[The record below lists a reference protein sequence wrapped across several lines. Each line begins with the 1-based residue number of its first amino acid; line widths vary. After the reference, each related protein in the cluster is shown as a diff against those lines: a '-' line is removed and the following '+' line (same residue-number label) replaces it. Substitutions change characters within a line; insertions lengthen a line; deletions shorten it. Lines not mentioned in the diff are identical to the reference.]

1 MAKDK
6 KKKGIVQEFK
16 EFAIQGNLFDMAIG
30 VIIGGVF
37 KDLVTSFTN
46 NIIMPIIA
54 IFTGDVDFSQLKIA
68 LGPENI
74 KYDETGAVV
83 EDLTNYLRYGDFLS
97 SIISFLMLMIVVFVM
112 VKSVNKLRTLA
123 KKKEEE
129 APAAPPAPPAPS
141 NEEKLLAEIRDL
153 LKNK

>member
-1 MAKDK
+1 MAKN
-6 KKKGIVQEFK
+6 KKGIIKEFK

-46 NIIMPIIA
+46 NIIMPIIS

-68 LGPENI
+68 LGEVKIDPA
-74 KYDETGAVV
+74 TG

-97 SIISFLMLMIVVFVM
+97 SIISFLILMVVVFLM
-112 VKSVNKLRTLA
+112 VKAVNKLRTIG
-123 KKKEEE
+123 KKQEEE
-129 APAAPPAPPAPS
+129 APAAPPEPS
-141 NEEKLLAEIRDL
+141 NEEKLLTEIRDL
-153 LKNK
+153 LKEK

>member
-1 MAKDK
+1 MAKNK
-6 KKKGIVQEFK
+6 KKKGIIKEFK

-54 IFTGDVDFSQLKIA
+54 IFTGDVDFSELKIR
-68 LGPENI
+68 LGKIQFDP
-74 KYDETGAVV
+74 ETG
-83 EDLTNYLRYGDFLS
+83 EELTNYLRYGDFLS
-97 SIISFLMLMIVVFVM
+97 SVISFLILMVVVFMM
-112 VKSVNKLRTLA
+112 VKVVNKMRNLG
-123 KKKEEE
+123 KKQEEE
-129 APAAPPAPPAPS
+129 APAAPPAPS
-141 NEEKLLAEIRDL
+141 NEEVLLTEIRDL

>member
-1 MAKDK
+1 MAKNK
-6 KKKGIVQEFK
+6 KKKGIIQEFK

-46 NIIMPIIA
+46 NIIMPFIS

-68 LGPENI
+68 LGPEKI
-74 KYDETGAVV
+74 TYDETGAVV

-97 SIISFLMLMIVVFVM
+97 SVISFLILMIVVFVM
-112 VKSVNKLRTLA
+112 VKTVNKLRALG

-129 APAAPPAPPAPS
+129 VPAAPPEPS
-141 NEEKLLAEIRDL
+141 NEEKLLTEIRDL
-153 LKNK
+153 LKEK